1 MGDMMKMKKVS
12 IKKVSLFIVPFI
24 TLPGIYSLTMNKPDL
39 VSFRQNSV
47 HAVSLAG
54 AETSLNFQIVDEKT
68 IMINNIPS
76 VVKKEYNK
84 SLEINE
90 VPPGA
95 PSGNYLMLETSAYII
110 AMKQSGGNTY
120 IGLVKDLINEGE
132 GNIWWKL

>member
-1 MGDMMKMKKVS
+1 MKMRMMM

-24 TLPGIYSLTMNKPDL
+24 TIIGIYSLITHKPDL
-39 VSFRQNSV
+39 VSFKQNSV
-47 HAVSLAG
+47 HAVNLDG
-54 AETSLNFQIVDEKT
+54 AETSLNFQVVDEKT
-68 IMINNIPS
+68 IMINSIPS

-84 SLEINE
+84 KFSANE

-95 PSGNYLMLETSAYII
+95 PEGNYLMLETSAYII
-110 AMKQSGGNTY
+110 AMKQSGGNIY

>member
-1 MGDMMKMKKVS
+1 
-12 IKKVSLFIVPFI
+12 
-24 TLPGIYSLTMNKPDL
+24 YSLTMNKPSL
-39 VSFRQNSV
+39 SSFKQNSV

-54 AETSLNFQIVDEKT
+54 AETSMNFKIVDEKT

-76 VVKKEYNK
+76 VVKKEYIK
-84 SLEINE
+84 SLSSTE

-95 PSGNYLMLETSAYII
+95 PSGDYLMLETSAYIF

-132 GNIWWKL
+132 GHIWWKI